1 MSHQG
6 YNEDGAGFS
15 MRTLQPQCL
24 PVIES
29 PESQHSVGSSDSGY
43 GSMVHDFS
51 CDERPHDQKSGLPK
65 PGLPKLGLPKLGLL
79 KLRRR
84 SIGFRRRSI
93 GRGLTTFFGDEFE
106 YQKVENFVDSDNSI
120 PRVATRPNESV
131 KSSIQVGYVK
141 VHTPNVSYK
150 E

>member
-6 YNEDGAGFS
+6 CVEDVAS
-15 MRTLQPQCL
+15 DSRRTTN
-24 PVIES
+24 
-29 PESQHSVGSSDSGY
+29 DSGY
-43 GSMVHDFS
+43 VSMV
-51 CDERPHDQKSGLPK
+51 HDQKSGLPK
-65 PGLPKLGLPKLGLL
+65 LGLPKPRLPKLRLPKLGQPKLGFPKLGLL
-79 KLRRR
+79 KLRSR
-84 SIGFRRRSI
+84 SIGW
-93 GRGLTTFFGDEFE
+93 GLTTFFGDEFE
-106 YQKVENFVDSDNSI
+106 HQKLENLVDSDNPI